1 MEARKVGTYGIA
13 GITLAA
19 LIVSGLYLSGLQFP
33 GFATKKGNLVV
44 LLTDAPVDIDH
55 LNITIDSLSVKLRNE
70 SWIPLPFLN
79 DQNEVYFDLLA
90 LYNVTMELSDA
101 KIPVGNYTKLRMTV
115 KTANATLANNETL
128 DLTVPPGHIDV
139 IIKFEIESDDVTVV
153 LVDMQ
158 ADWVAIS
165 KSNHLRPV
173 LKASVA

>member
-33 GFATKKGNLVV
+33 GFAAERGNLVV

-55 LNITIDSLSVKLRNE
+55 LNITIDSLSVKLKNE
-70 SWIPLPFLN
+70 SWIPLPLV
-79 DQNEVYFDLLA
+79 DDKDELYFDLLA
-90 LYNVTMELSDA
+90 LYNVTMKLSDA
-101 KIPVGNYTKLRMTV
+101 KIPVGNYTKMRMTV
-115 KTANATLANNETL
+115 KTANATLANNKTV

-139 IIKFEIESDDVTVV
+139 IIKFEIKSDDVTVV

-158 ADWVAIS
+158 PDWVAIS

-173 LKASVA
+173 LKASIA

>member
-33 GFATKKGNLVV
+33 GFATEKGNLVV

-55 LNITIDSLSVKLRNE
+55 LNITIDSLSVKLKNE
-70 SWIPLPFLN
+70 SWIPLPLV
-79 DQNEVYFDLLA
+79 DGRDEIYFDLLA

-101 KIPVGNYTKLRMTV
+101 KMPVGNYTKIRMTI
-115 KTANATLANNETL
+115 KTANATLANNETV

-158 ADWVAIS
+158 PDWVAIS
-165 KSNHLRPV
+165 ESNSLRPI